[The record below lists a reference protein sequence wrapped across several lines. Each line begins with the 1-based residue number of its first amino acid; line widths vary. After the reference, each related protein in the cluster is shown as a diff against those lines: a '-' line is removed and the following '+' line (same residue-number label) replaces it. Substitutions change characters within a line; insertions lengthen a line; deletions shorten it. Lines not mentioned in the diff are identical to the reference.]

1 MKKTLAAA
9 TLAASIAGGML
20 PALADPIFVWRPSEG
35 LHGGQILPATAF
47 TVATPPVSG
56 GGVDFR
62 SEDYGAYPSYTTRNV
77 ALAVGDLLSVP
88 VPAVFGFNGCRVL
101 NDTASRNPD
110 SWVSVSIV
118 GAAGKY
124 NVAIRATAPG
134 RLELTV
140 SCTTNTGGG
149 TETIYHEYLNLL
161 IS

>member
-1 MKKTLAAA
+1 MRSIVAIAA
-9 TLAASIAGGML
+9 LAASIAGSGH
-20 PALADPIFVWRPSEG
+20 ALADPVFVWRPSEG

-47 TVATPPVSG
+47 TVATPPVS

-88 VPAVFGFNGCRVL
+88 VPSAFGLNGCRVL
-101 NDTASRNPD
+101 NDTANRNPD
-110 SWVSVSIV
+110 SWVSVSIA
-118 GAAGKY
+118 GATGKY